1 MGNPIITRVPCC
13 IHDGFVYFSGLN
25 ALEPEYLY
33 YLLLGG
39 GMFGG
44 LGKLGTQLNLNTDTI
59 GDIHIPV
66 PPRGEQVEIV
76 AALDR
81 RLADIDSTIA
91 LAGRQVDLLLERRQA
106 LITAAVTGQL
116 EIPVVAA

>member
-1 MGNPIITRVPCC
+1 MPCC
-13 IHDGFVYFSGLN
+13 IHDGFVYFSGLK

-59 GDIHIPV
+59 GGIHVPV
-66 PPRGEQVEIV
+66 PPREEQLEVV

-91 LAGRQVDLLLERRQA
+91 VASRQVDLLQERRQT
-106 LITAAVTGQL
+106 LITAAVTDQI
-116 EIPVVAA
+116 EIPGVAA